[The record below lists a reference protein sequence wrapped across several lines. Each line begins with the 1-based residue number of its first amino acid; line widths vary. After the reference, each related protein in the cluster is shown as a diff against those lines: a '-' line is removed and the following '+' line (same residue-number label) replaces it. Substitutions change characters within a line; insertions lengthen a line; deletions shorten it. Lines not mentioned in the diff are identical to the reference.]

1 MSRNSKRTIIAS
13 LAGLAVVVIVS
24 AGMSRVFGG
33 STTAD
38 VPTTEVIRG
47 EFIDY
52 LQVRGEMKAVR
63 SVPLTVPTTGGGDL
77 QILELAKNGMSI
89 KKGDV
94 IVRFDPMT
102 VERTLN
108 DRRSDFKQADEEI
121 AKTRAQYRIQEQQA
135 QTDLT
140 KARYDVRR
148 AELDTVPHEFLS
160 RMEREQKLLA
170 LADAKARMAEAER
183 KLKAL
188 RDIEQAELGSKTQKR
203 DKARYDMEHSQRQL
217 GGLQIVAPVDG
228 VVAIMPNWRS
238 CCPPPDFKAGDR
250 AWPGQVIA
258 EVPDLSTLRVTAP
271 LEEAERGRMQ
281 LGQRVVVRAD
291 AVPDKELAGTIA
303 DISALARVDF
313 SNWPPQRNFNLI
325 VQLDDMDPRLRP
337 GMNATVRVAVDRVAD
352 VVLIPARAVFEK
364 EGRSVAYVPR
374 SRGGWEERPMQIARR
389 GQEQH
394 VVREGVRPGERVALK
409 DPIPLVK

>member
-1 MSRNSKRTIIAS
+1 MWRSNKRKIVAS
-13 LAGLAVVVIVS
+13 VAGLAIAVAI
-24 AGMSRVFGG
+24 AGASGAFGR
-33 STTAD
+33 TAAVD
-38 VPTTEVIRG
+38 VPTTVVMKG

-52 LQVRGEMKAVR
+52 LQVRGEVKAVR

-77 QILELAKNGMSI
+77 QILELAKNGMTI
-89 KKGDV
+89 RKGDV
-94 IVRFDPMT
+94 VVRFDPMT

-140 KARYDVRR
+140 KSRYDVRR
-148 AELDTVPHEFLS
+148 AELDTIPHEFLP
-160 RMEREQKLLA
+160 RMEREQKMLA
-170 LADAKARMAEAER
+170 LADAKARLGESEL

-188 RDIEQAELGSKTQKR
+188 GDIEKAELASKIEKR
-203 DKARYDMEHSQRQL
+203 DKARFDMEHAERQF
-217 GGLQIVAPVDG
+217 GGLEIVSPVDG

-258 EVPDLSTLRVTAP
+258 EVPDLSTLRVTAK

-281 LGQRVVVRAD
+281 QGQRVVVRAD
-291 AVPDKELAGTIA
+291 AVPDRELSGKIG

-313 SNWPPQRNFNLI
+313 SSWPPQRNFEMI
-325 VQLDDMDPRLRP
+325 VQLDQLDPRLRP
-337 GMNATVRVAVDRVAD
+337 GMNTTVRVAVDRVAD
-352 VVLIPARAVFEK
+352 AVLIPARAVFEK
-364 EGRSVAYVPR
+364 EGRSVAYVAR
-374 SRGGWEERPMQIARR
+374 SRGGWDERLVQIARR

-394 VVREGVRPGERVALK
+394 IVGNGVQPGERVALK
-409 DPIPLVK
+409 DPAPPVK